1 MNEDVTKLNNRN
13 YVTSIAANAIGSSE
27 IGEDV
32 ILDNKS
38 ISSLNYLP
46 GVSGWRIDGYGN
58 SEFANVYVRGD
69 INAYSGTIGYW
80 NISQPLVKRTFGDYV
95 IYGTLLESSD
105 LGLTDDGVTS
115 GTYVGLFKSYIDEQI
130 SVLSA
135 SRDSEIATITVAA
148 HNYSVGD
155 YIKVRVVEDSSFNTN
170 SSIIV
175 DVSDTTYKYYSAG
188 SDVTVDQISGYS
200 ILAIKDIAGLYL
212 RDYSR
217 SEFDYGYFSNQ
228 GVTYVSAEDINII
241 ENPSFEYKDVDDVLQ
256 TATTSWSAGTGLT
269 LATLDIATPY
279 QSDSVYGGKLTWSSS
294 GLSTYLTATID
305 YAAGD
310 DYGIFDIGRS
320 LYFGIS
326 LFPYYVPVAK
336 TITSIESYT
345 TGGYYLK
352 VNSTSHGFSAGDTV
366 FLDVDATYS
375 TTTHSPHTIADGTS
389 GYTFTVLTS
398 PAPSTNYFYITANG
412 TSTPAD
418 QVLTL
423 TSHQA
428 RSNSVYKV
436 YEAALDL
443 SAIRLRYGNGSTTAI
458 SNVLSTATKAQWD
471 AGINKYLLSN
481 ANTYMLAYLDNE
493 QTGVDIPAMY
503 KTDLIIIDGESIK
516 AAYEAADPTN
526 FATSADIY
534 LDIPGWLLKHDGNGV
549 VSATKLTDSVSI
561 GYIADN
567 AYLSTASN
575 FFYGTYLPTNRW
587 YGSTDDLI
595 SYDPAQASIEG
606 TKTWLDINLTSQSA
620 HLDYFDNIG
629 FRNNTFSK
637 TMLTR
642 PSLGMYD
649 STETYVPF
657 PDADRDTTTLSS
669 GQYQYKYITD
679 TYRNVS
685 STLKLTTGDRASGF
699 ELSANASNIDATDG
713 EITPQYGA
721 VISGI
726 FDEAADSVSPST
738 IRIASTKFVWSEF
751 SDQITTLERVVF
763 NIEGFKF
770 NNLPMVITETT
781 NNKTI
786 TINAASGI
794 EMPDTLRLYLASTT
808 QYTLDSNT
816 HPLQIGMT
824 NSSNVRMDNN
834 GIQAL
839 SGPVASG
846 TLNVNTFGGD
856 VTIGNSASTITVVGD
871 LKVNGAAVY
880 DGGVSYAG
888 TGTYARLRATATSGV
903 GTGTQGFQLGANGD
917 VNLQMDRNSIQVY
930 SGTGSN
936 KSAIGVNSL
945 GGDVTIGSSTSTVSI
960 PGTTSFANVDTA
972 GHVSAGGAIYTSTGN
987 IRTLN
992 GNIYTSSGNIYTSSG
1007 GFTGDTIRLTSTT
1020 DVTTT
1025 STAHAFQI
1033 GEATSG
1039 TSNLRI
1045 DSNEI
1050 GAFTFNTPSTLSL
1063 NNLGGTVNIGSTSSD
1078 VLIKKLTVAGYVTN
1092 AADGTL
1098 GTTTSIPKSVVGLG
1112 NVENTALSTWGGST
1126 SITTVGS
1133 IGTGTWNATAI
1144 ADGKIA
1150 SALTGKTYNGLTIT
1164 TSTGVLTI
1172 ANSKTLS
1179 VNNTIAISA
1188 TNDSNSG
1195 LNIGGGGTLG
1205 SAAFTAT
1212 NAYISSTL
1220 MTALGDIIYG
1230 GASGAAT
1237 KLLGNTTSTKKFLR
1251 QTGDGTNSAAPAWD
1265 TVTKTDVGLG
1275 NVTNES
1281 KATMFTDPAFTGTA
1295 TSTGLTVNGQFEV
1308 QTGAVRVAL
1317 FGGDANGS
1325 IELGKLGVL
1334 TTPFIDFHS
1343 GATAVDYD
1351 SRIIASGGNGTLGQG
1366 TLTYNAATHAFTGN
1380 VTGITATMVGLG
1392 NVTNESKATMF
1403 TDPAFTGTATSTGLT
1418 VNGQFEVQT
1427 GAVRVALFGGDAN
1440 GSIELGKL
1448 GVLTTPFIDFHSGA
1462 TTTDYDSRIQAS
1474 GGTGT
1479 TGQGTLTYT
1488 AATHVFSGGINN
1500 AVFTGDIPTV
1510 TGSDVG
1516 SVKYDTSLVN
1526 RAYLDSQIINLIWR
1540 EQVKCATTAALGASD
1555 SNSLG
1560 NLLGGTITATYSNA
1574 LGTTSTDG
1582 TGYFGITSST
1592 YQTIASSGSLVFA
1605 LTLASSPHALSIG
1618 QSVRISVTDTP
1629 STYMDGTI
1637 TLISQSSM
1645 TVTITASSGSG
1656 TYTTWT
1662 ISTIRSTLTITPS
1675 VNWTETTI
1683 DGQSLA
1689 INDRVL
1695 IKNQTAALQNGIYVV
1710 TGIGAVGTTTPF
1722 IFTRAFDSDLASE
1735 NFVRYGIYVQY
1746 GSTYSDKTFTN
1757 IVNGDVTMGTT
1768 SLTFALAGGLANAIV
1783 PTSGTYRIPYTN
1795 ATRGLTY
1802 TNASSQPGQLLKSG
1816 YAAPGAN
1823 APGWYDANPFEV
1835 KTGRIASSDWATG
1848 TDGEATVTF
1857 DVPFPKGVVPNITFT
1872 PISSSTSYIHSI
1884 TLKEYPN
1891 YQGFT
1896 AIIRSWTGSSMVTS
1910 QAPTTYWT
1918 ATQGERTSKSAI
1930 DITATSGSGSLVTI
1944 TTALAHGF
1952 TTSDKVTIAGVVPTG
1967 YNGTYTVSTSSTIR
1981 YNRCENPNFT
1991 TNATYWTG
1999 TGSTGRDTTR
2009 FYQTPASLTVGTDG
2023 TVFTAYYT
2031 ESSSSK
2037 YYSGG
2042 VYTSSAYV
2050 YTGSACGVTINIDFY
2065 NGNTLLNGSV
2075 QKTFVMPAATWTRV
2089 NTGAATAPAGTN
2101 KIRLWI
2107 SKGTGGGI
2115 MNIDAVLIEPV
2126 DTLGTYFD
2134 GPTSGGAFSFTY
2146 AAGTTGSMTT
2156 AGYVTLAD
2164 DDGRTDYTAVT

>member
-1 MNEDVTKLNNRN
+1 
-13 YVTSIAANAIGSSE
+13 
-27 IGEDV
+27 
-32 ILDNKS
+32 
-38 ISSLNYLP
+38 
-46 GVSGWRIDGYGN
+46 
-58 SEFANVYVRGD
+58 
-69 INAYSGTIGYW
+69 
-80 NISQPLVKRTFGDYV
+80 
-95 IYGTLLESSD
+95 
-105 LGLTDDGVTS
+105 
-115 GTYVGLFKSYIDEQI
+115 
-130 SVLSA
+130 
-135 SRDSEIATITVAA
+135 
-148 HNYSVGD
+148 
-155 YIKVRVVEDSSFNTN
+155 
-170 SSIIV
+170 
-175 DVSDTTYKYYSAG
+175 
-188 SDVTVDQISGYS
+188 
-200 ILAIKDIAGLYL
+200 
-212 RDYSR
+212 
-217 SEFDYGYFSNQ
+217 
-228 GVTYVSAEDINII
+228 
-241 ENPSFEYKDVDDVLQ
+241 
-256 TATTSWSAGTGLT
+256 
-269 LATLDIATPY
+269 
-279 QSDSVYGGKLTWSSS
+279 
-294 GLSTYLTATID
+294 
-305 YAAGD
+305 
-310 DYGIFDIGRS
+310 
-320 LYFGIS
+320 
-326 LFPYYVPVAK
+326 
-336 TITSIESYT
+336 
-345 TGGYYLK
+345 
-352 VNSTSHGFSAGDTV
+352 
-366 FLDVDATYS
+366 
-375 TTTHSPHTIADGTS
+375 
-389 GYTFTVLTS
+389 
-398 PAPSTNYFYITANG
+398 
-412 TSTPAD
+412 
-418 QVLTL
+418 
-423 TSHQA
+423 
-428 RSNSVYKV
+428 
-436 YEAALDL
+436 
-443 SAIRLRYGNGSTTAI
+443 
-458 SNVLSTATKAQWD
+458 
-471 AGINKYLLSN
+471 
-481 ANTYMLAYLDNE
+481 
-493 QTGVDIPAMY
+493 
-503 KTDLIIIDGESIK
+503 
-516 AAYEAADPTN
+516 
-526 FATSADIY
+526 
-534 LDIPGWLLKHDGNGV
+534 
-549 VSATKLTDSVSI
+549 
-561 GYIADN
+561 
-567 AYLSTASN
+567 
-575 FFYGTYLPTNRW
+575 
-587 YGSTDDLI
+587 
-595 SYDPAQASIEG
+595 
-606 TKTWLDINLTSQSA
+606 
-620 HLDYFDNIG
+620 
-629 FRNNTFSK
+629 
-637 TMLTR
+637 
-642 PSLGMYD
+642 
-649 STETYVPF
+649 
-657 PDADRDTTTLSS
+657 
-669 GQYQYKYITD
+669 
-679 TYRNVS
+679 
-685 STLKLTTGDRASGF
+685 
-699 ELSANASNIDATDG
+699 
-713 EITPQYGA
+713 
-721 VISGI
+721 
-726 FDEAADSVSPST
+726 
-738 IRIASTKFVWSEF
+738 
-751 SDQITTLERVVF
+751 
-763 NIEGFKF
+763 
-770 NNLPMVITETT
+770 
-781 NNKTI
+781 
-786 TINAASGI
+786 
-794 EMPDTLRLYLASTT
+794 
-808 QYTLDSNT
+808 
-816 HPLQIGMT
+816 
-824 NSSNVRMDNN
+824 
-834 GIQAL
+834 
-839 SGPVASG
+839 
-846 TLNVNTFGGD
+846 
-856 VTIGNSASTITVVGD
+856 

-1265 TVTKTDVGLG
+1265 TVTKTD
-1275 NVTNES
+1275 
-1281 KATMFTDPAFTGTA
+1281 
-1295 TSTGLTVNGQFEV
+1295 
-1308 QTGAVRVAL
+1308 
-1317 FGGDANGS
+1317 
-1325 IELGKLGVL
+1325 
-1334 TTPFIDFHS
+1334 
-1343 GATAVDYD
+1343 
-1351 SRIIASGGNGTLGQG
+1351 
-1366 TLTYNAATHAFTGN
+1366 
-1380 VTGITATMVGLG
+1380 VGLG